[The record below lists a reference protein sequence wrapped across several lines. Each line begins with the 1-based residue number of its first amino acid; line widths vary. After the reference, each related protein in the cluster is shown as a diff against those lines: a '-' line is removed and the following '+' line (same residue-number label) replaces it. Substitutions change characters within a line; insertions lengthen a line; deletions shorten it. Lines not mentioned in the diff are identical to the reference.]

1 MTTTILSCTPESRI
15 GQARARVAQLRGHLD
30 ELRARRVE
38 LSARRERAAAIV
50 AGLAADS
57 PDDDFTRAAGA
68 KLQIATLDAAIGE
81 VSREQQPLAALL
93 KEAEQT
99 AGALEASARQTL
111 ADWPALVL
119 HGGDGA
125 QQARNRIT
133 DLTGLSAADLLEVM
147 R

>member
-1 MTTTILSCTPESRI
+1 MILSATETSRI

-57 PDDDFTRAAGA
+57 PDEAFIAAAGA
-68 KLQIATLDAAIGE
+68 KLQIATLDAAITAL
-81 VSREQQPLAALL
+81 VAEQQPLAALL

-111 ADWPALVL
+111 ADWPMLVL

-125 QQARNRIT
+125 QQARNRIS
-133 DLTGLSAADLLEVM
+133 DLTGMDAAALLEVM